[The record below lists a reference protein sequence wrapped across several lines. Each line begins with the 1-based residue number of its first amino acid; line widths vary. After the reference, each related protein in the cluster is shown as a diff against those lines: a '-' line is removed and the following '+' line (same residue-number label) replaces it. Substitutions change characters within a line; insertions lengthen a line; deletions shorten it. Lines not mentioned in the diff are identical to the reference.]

1 MKFLVFDEDWIVDG
15 SILYDSPEEIEVVS
29 VGELIKKLTVS
40 TLDGEPALMEGF
52 ELTNIETVDE
62 NELIVEFLM
71 PFAFTH
77 QYHFIE
83 EEEAKKRRLDNSL
96 SEPE

>member
-15 SILYDSPEEIEVVS
+15 SILYDSPIDPIEADS
-29 VGELIKKLTVS
+29 VEDLIKKVKNERLITGVVQ
-40 TLDGEPALMEGF
+40 AQK
-52 ELTNIETVDE
+52 IDE
-62 NELIVEFLM
+62 NELMVEFLI
-71 PFAFTH
+71 PFDLTH
-77 QYHFIE
+77 EYHFIE